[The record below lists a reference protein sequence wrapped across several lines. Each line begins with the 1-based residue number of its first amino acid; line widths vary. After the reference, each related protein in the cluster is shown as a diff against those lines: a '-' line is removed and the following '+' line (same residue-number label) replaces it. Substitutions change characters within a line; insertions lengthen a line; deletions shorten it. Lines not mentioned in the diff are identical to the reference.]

1 MQFHC
6 PHCGAL
12 YEKTD
17 AKAGARADDAVACV
31 VCRHTMFQPAG
42 GQTAEFKLLKRPES
56 DTE

>member
-12 YEKTD
+12 YEKSD
-17 AKAGARADDAVACV
+17 AKAGARGETAVHCI
-31 VCRHTMFQPAG
+31 VCRHIMYHVPEEQGAT
-42 GQTAEFKLLKRPES
+42 FKLLKRPES

>member
-12 YEKTD
+12 YEKSSTRSD
-17 AKAGARADDAVACV
+17 GAKDGMVQCV
-31 VCRHTMFQPAG
+31 VCRNTMHKAAAG
-42 GQTAEFKLLKRPES
+42 EAASFKLLKRPES